1 MYLGETGFMLTWS
14 DRRATGF
21 MENCEGNHT
30 IIFGI
35 YISLQAE
42 AWCAGLRKLA
52 AHSLMESAYDRCTV

>member
-1 MYLGETGFMLTWS
+1 MLTWS

-21 MENCEGNHT
+21 MENCEGNHAT
-30 IIFGI
+30 IFGI